1 MSSIDPDQV
10 SELSQRLKEMQNEF
24 KEVHK
29 QVEQVRQS
37 GARPAE
43 LKADIANLEQE
54 SNQLRNKI
62 QKMKKD
68 MNVDEAYFR
77 EMLNATS
84 ALRKEQEAEVLTFER
99 LREHRKAAQDADQRL
114 SDLKNSGVQ

>member
-1 MSSIDPDQV
+1 
-10 SELSQRLKEMQNEF
+10 MQNEF

-77 EMLNATS
+77 EMLNVS
-84 ALRKEQEAEVLTFER
+84 VVLDN
-99 LREHRKAAQDADQRL
+99 KSQIYCI
-114 SDLKNSGVQ
+114 N